1 MKQHRFLLPNSSGL
15 ASAWT
20 APRWHFCVA
29 RYRDNRAFM
38 EGRAWTVRL
47 HGRKAVNAS
56 LGCSP
61 GKSQLTADSKSPLS
75 SFKMSAPERIWKH
88 FSNWSLGQKWGRA
101 STWRECVCRQTCVSG
116 CKQTDH
122 TSFHRGIL
130 ICTLALGY
138 FYIWMMSDH
147 LDEIEM
153 FCFVAQVST
162 IAKSSH
168 ETFLPSMYQKTER
181 NGLIKT
187 FSINWWKVY
196 QKSLILGCFRRLMCL
211 SFPMMRK
218 VYYCCSRPGIRAYK
232 K

>member
-1 MKQHRFLLPNSSGL
+1 
-15 ASAWT
+15 
-20 APRWHFCVA
+20 
-29 RYRDNRAFM
+29 M
-38 EGRAWTVRL
+38 EGRAWTVRM

-88 FSNWSLGQKWGRA
+88 FSNSSLGQKWGRGRA
-101 STWRECVCRQTCVSG
+101 STWRECVYRQTCVSG

-181 NGLIKT
+181 NGLIKLLVSIDEKYT
-187 FSINWWKVY
+187 RNHLFSGASDAWCVCHFLWWER
-196 QKSLILGCFRRLMCL
+196 SMIAAAGPELELIKNKIG
-211 SFPMMRK
+211 
-218 VYYCCSRPGIRAYK
+218 
-232 K
+232 